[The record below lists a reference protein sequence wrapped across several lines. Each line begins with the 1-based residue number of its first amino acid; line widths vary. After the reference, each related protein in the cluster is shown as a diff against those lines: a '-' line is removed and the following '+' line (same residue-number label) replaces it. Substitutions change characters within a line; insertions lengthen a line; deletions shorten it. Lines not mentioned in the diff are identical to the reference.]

1 MFLYILTT
9 FIYQDVILFSLKI
22 LYNDSS
28 LYTNIIIIS
37 LNDEC
42 GEIM

>member
-28 LYTNIIIIS
+28 LYTNIIIS
-37 LNDEC
+37 LNEC